1 MPAAIRLACLL
12 ALSVLTVAL
21 AAEAGGANPAPAP
34 AAEAT
39 SELTPKEWDKLK
51 GLVIEVS
58 VNRPTTPT
66 GITLGKGDKVK
77 VVPHPTD
84 TWKISLYTD
93 NMTTNYL
100 GVKQKSYTIQ
110 TGDTEGHGGHEAVDN
125 GDPTYLLGELVVTLV
140 NGKTRTRF
148 HAGVIENEGEMLL
161 GPNLNSGSGTKGMI
175 RVKLVS
181 MDEPKPKKK

>member
-1 MPAAIRLACLL
+1 MFAAIRLACLL
-12 ALSVLTVAL
+12 VASALTVAF
-21 AAEAGGANPAPAP
+21 AAEAGGANPAPP
-34 AAEAT
+34 AEAA

-51 GLVIEVS
+51 GLVIEVP
-58 VNRPTTPT
+58 VNKPTTAT
-66 GITLGKGDKVK
+66 GVTLGKGNKVK

-84 TWKISLYTD
+84 TWAISLYNDTYKTD
-93 NMTTNYL
+93 YL
-100 GVKQKSYTIQ
+100 GVKQKSYTVQ
-110 TGDTEGHGGHEAVDN
+110 TGDTEGHGGGHDAVDN

-148 HAGVIENEGEMLL
+148 HAGVIENEGDMLL

-175 RVKLVS
+175 RVKLMS